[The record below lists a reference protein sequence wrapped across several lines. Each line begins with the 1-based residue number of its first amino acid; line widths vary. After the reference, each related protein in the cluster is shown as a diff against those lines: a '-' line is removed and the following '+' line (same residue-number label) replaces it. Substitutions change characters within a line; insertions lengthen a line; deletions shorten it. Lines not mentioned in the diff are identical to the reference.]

1 LTVTRGIAQT
11 VVDAARRLVRQI
23 TVLSASPGAVLC
35 EAGAPAGEALLIVSG
50 IVESSET
57 GEMLTRHIVTGSGT
71 PPVFPEDV
79 RARTEVKFARL
90 PVAAFDGE
98 SPDLTIDRLAPVILE
113 LLHRRDLVAGAS
125 ALFGSLD
132 ADAIA
137 DLERESDWIDLK
149 RGGVL
154 MRQGDEGDRAFVL
167 LAGRLQAAREA
178 EDGTSFV
185 VGDIAVGETVGE
197 MALYTGAKRSA
208 TVRAVRDSLLIGL
221 PRPTVERLLAA
232 RPEAMRHVITVQVAR
247 VQRANEGRRLRA
259 PLTNIAI
266 VPLDDADGDAGRV
279 AAGAFCRQLSAALG
293 AFGPVEHLDAARL
306 DARLHRPG
314 LADSAEDAPDAPRLL
329 MWLDELERAARF
341 VVYETSAR
349 HPGWLARSISRAD
362 AVILLGRGDGDPAV
376 TEIER
381 LVAREEGDH
390 GAAYRMLV
398 LLHDDEALPSR
409 TAAWLA
415 PRTIARHLH
424 VRLSRPDEVGRVAR
438 FIAGRAVGLVLG
450 AGGARGFAHV
460 GVMRALREAGI
471 PIDMVGGT
479 SMGAAMSAQHAMG
492 WSPERIVETADEV
505 WNRLRP
511 HLEYT
516 WPVLSLLRGR
526 RSRQCGEMMYGTTC
540 IEDLWVPFFCVSSDL
555 TDASMFVH
563 RSGSLLD
570 AVTAS
575 SSPPAVM
582 VPTRVGDHLLCDGSL
597 FNTLPVDLAR
607 ELGCGTL
614 VARASRCRRT
624 RTSSSRRSRHSGR
637 CCATS

>member
-1 LTVTRGIAQT
+1 MTEDPRTNLQ
-11 VVDAARRLVRQI
+11 RRR
-23 TVLSASPGAVLC
+23 
-35 EAGAPAGEALLIVSG
+35 E
-50 IVESSET
+50 
-57 GEMLTRHIVTGSGT
+57 
-71 PPVFPEDV
+71 
-79 RARTEVKFARL
+79 
-90 PVAAFDGE
+90 
-98 SPDLTIDRLAPVILE
+98 
-113 LLHRRDLVAGAS
+113 LVAGAS

-132 ADAIA
+132 AGAIA
-137 DLERESDWIDLK
+137 DLERESEWIDLK

-154 MRQGDEGDRAFVL
+154 MRQGDEADRAFVL
-167 LAGRLQAAREA
+167 LAGRLQAVREA
-178 EDGTSFV
+178 ADGTPVV

-197 MALYTGAKRSA
+197 MALFTGGTRSA

-259 PLTNIAI
+259 PVTNIAI
-266 VPLDDADGDAGRV
+266 VPLDDDERV
-279 AAGAFCRQLSAALG
+279 ATGAFCRQLTAALG
-293 AFGPVEHLDAARL
+293 AFGPVEHLDAERL
-306 DARLHRPG
+306 DARLHCPG
-314 LADSAEDAPDAPRLL
+314 LADAPEDGPDAPRLL

-349 HPGWLARSISRAD
+349 HPGWIARSISRAD
-362 AVILLGRGDGDPAV
+362 AVVLLGRGNGDPGLSD
-376 TEIER
+376 IER
-381 LVAREEGDH
+381 LVSREEGEH
-390 GAAYRMLV
+390 GAAQRMLV
-398 LLHDDEALPSR
+398 LLHDNDALPSR

-438 FIAGRAVGLVLG
+438 FLAGRAVGLVLG

-460 GVMRALREAGI
+460 GVLRALQEARI

-492 WSPERIVETADEV
+492 WSAERIVETADEV
-505 WNRLRP
+505 WNRVRP
-511 HLEYT
+511 HVEYT

-582 VPTRVGDHLLCDGSL
+582 VPTRMGDHLLCDGSL

-607 ELGCGTL
+607 ELGCGTIVASRVSVPQDKDFVFAQIPTL
-614 VARASRCRRT
+614 GQVLRHKVTRRPIRYPGIMSVVLRSSMIAAVGRENRESLNADLLFAPPLEQYGLMEFGALSKIVDVGYAYARAQLNDWQQT
-624 RTSSSRRSRHSGR
+624 GR
-637 CCATS
+637 LASLPQVSAS

>member
-1 LTVTRGIAQT
+1 
-11 VVDAARRLVRQI
+11 
-23 TVLSASPGAVLC
+23 
-35 EAGAPAGEALLIVSG
+35 
-50 IVESSET
+50 
-57 GEMLTRHIVTGSGT
+57 
-71 PPVFPEDV
+71 
-79 RARTEVKFARL
+79 
-90 PVAAFDGE
+90 
-98 SPDLTIDRLAPVILE
+98 
-113 LLHRRDLVAGAS
+113 VAGAS

-137 DLERESDWIDLK
+137 DLEQESDWIDLK

-154 MRQGDEGDRAFVL
+154 MRQGDEGDRAFVV

-197 MALYTGAKRSA
+197 MTLFTGAKRSA

-266 VPLDDADGDAGRV
+266 VPLDDDEAGR
-279 AAGAFCRQLSAALG
+279 AGAGAFCRQLSAALG
-293 AFGPVEHLDAARL
+293 AFGTVEHLDAARL

-314 LADSAEDAPDAPRLL
+314 LADAAEDAPDAPRLM

-341 VVYETSAR
+341 VVYETSAG

-398 LLHDDEALPSR
+398 LLHDDQALPSR

-415 PRTIARHLH
+415 PRTVARHLH

-460 GVMRALREAGI
+460 GVMRALGEAGI

-511 HLEYT
+511 HVEYT

-526 RSRQCGEMMYGTTC
+526 RSRRCGEMMYGATC

-563 RSGSLLD
+563 RTGSLLD

-582 VPTRVGDHLLCDGSL
+582 VPTRVGDHLHCDGSL

-614 VARASRCRRT
+614 VASRVSVSQDKDFVFAQIPTLGQVLRHKLTRRPIRYPGIMSVVLRSSMIAAVGRENRESLHADLLFAPPLEQYGLMEFAALPKIVDVGYAYAKAQLDDWQRTGRLANIPRGSAS
-624 RTSSSRRSRHSGR
+624 
-637 CCATS
+637 